1 MEKEKCGVIYILTN
15 PSFPEYVKI
24 GYAKDVKRRL
34 KELNNTECTPF
45 AFRVYATY
53 QVDVELGDKKIHEI
67 IDKLNPDLRSI
78 DSVEGKERKREFYA
92 MTPEDAYDIL
102 RAMAQL
108 HGMEDRLKLVKP
120 SQEEKKQEE
129 LAEKI
134 TQEHSK
140 RNENFSFVKCNIPF
154 GAELEYVYNRN
165 IKCYVVDDRKIQYNN
180 EVMYTTTLAKILLG
194 KKTGINGPSYFMYN
208 GKSLD
213 EYYFMYQVK
222 QD

>member
-1 MEKEKCGVIYILTN
+1 MEKENNGVIYILTN

-102 RAMAQL
+102 RAIAQL
-108 HGMEDRLKLVKP
+108 HGMEDRLKLIRP
-120 SQEEKKQEE
+120 SQEEKKQEKI
-129 LAEKI
+129 AEEI
-134 TQEHSK
+134 TSEHIK
-140 RNENFSFVKCNIPF
+140 RNENFSFTKCNIPV
-154 GAELEYVYNRN
+154 GAELEYVYNRD
-165 IKCYVVDDRKIQYNN
+165 IKCYVVDDRKIKYNG
-180 EVMYTTTLAKILLG
+180 EIMYTTTLAKMLLG

-213 EYYFMYQVK
+213 EYYFTYQIK
-222 QD
+222 KD